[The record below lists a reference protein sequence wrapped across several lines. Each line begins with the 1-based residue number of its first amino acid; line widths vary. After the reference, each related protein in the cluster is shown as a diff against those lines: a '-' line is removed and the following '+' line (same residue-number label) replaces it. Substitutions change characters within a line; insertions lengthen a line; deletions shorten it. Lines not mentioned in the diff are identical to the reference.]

1 MARIEDDRLA
11 EVKAA
16 FGRAVAGAVFSG
28 EVGIYSTA
36 YVKALEK
43 VADGM
48 HATAQAITMAL
59 GCEEASVGDCRIRG
73 THRLMLVANVEKDI
87 TALADL
93 DKVKP

>member
-1 MARIEDDRLA
+1 
-11 EVKAA
+11 
-16 FGRAVAGAVFSG
+16 
-28 EVGIYSTA
+28 
-36 YVKALEK
+36 
-43 VADGM
+43 M

-87 TALADL
+87 AALADL